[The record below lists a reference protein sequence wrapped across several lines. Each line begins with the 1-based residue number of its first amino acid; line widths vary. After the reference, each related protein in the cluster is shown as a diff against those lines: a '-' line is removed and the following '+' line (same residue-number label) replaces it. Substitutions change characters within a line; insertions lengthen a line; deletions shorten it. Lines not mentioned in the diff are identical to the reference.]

1 MIRTKK
7 YYSLLLL
14 LMMSVSTIAAQSA
27 ISGKISDQSGMPLG
41 GVNVILD
48 GTTQGA
54 VSDFDGNYTIE
65 NVESGTY
72 TLNATYLGYSKFS
85 QSVTVEGEDITVDFT
100 MEEDA
105 ESLDQVI
112 VTGVTNPK
120 SKIES
125 SVSVTTMRPKLIEQS
140 APRTTAEI
148 FRTIPGIRSES
159 SGGEGNSNIAV
170 RGVPVSS
177 GGSKYVQLQEDGLPV
192 LLFGDIAF
200 GTADIFTR
208 YDSNI
213 SRIEAIR
220 GGSASTLSSNSPG
233 AIINLISKTGKTEGG
248 SIGTSFGLDY
258 GNFRTDFDYGAPIAD
273 GLYFHMGGFYRVG
286 EGVRDAGYTA
296 NNGGQFK
303 FNLTKEFDKGYVR
316 VYAKYLNDKAI
327 AYLPNPI
334 QVTGTNADPDFE
346 NIPNF
351 DANNQTLHTPY
362 LSQNAGL
369 GQSNELRRSNVSDGM
384 NPIST
389 SFGIQA
395 SFDLGNDFKITNN
408 GRFSSN
414 RGGFNSPFPAS
425 VSTASDFLTGDFATG
440 NGYDSLVYANGDGA
454 VSGTSLITPVVL
466 FDTRLNNFNNFMN
479 DIRLTKKFDKLDV
492 TLGYFKGIQNL
503 SMSWLW
509 NSYLLEASG
518 EDARLID
525 AVDAGGNSLSDN
537 GLVGYGATFF
547 GNCCQRNYD
556 TRYNTSA
563 PYLALAL
570 EASEKLNFDAS
581 IRYDKGQVDGSF
593 AGSPTD
599 DDGNVITSAVDI
611 NNDNEISLP
620 ESSVASIDLANATT
634 VNYDYDY
641 ISFSIGANYLLTENQ
656 AIFARYSRGGSAK
669 ADRILFA
676 GLDYTNSDRINA
688 LDFINQAEV
697 GYKRGFEKGSLYATF
712 FYAKT
717 VEEGGFEATSNSI
730 IENDYKSLGVEI
742 EGSYRFNNFNLRGGL
757 TFTDAEIDSG
767 DNMGKT
773 PRRQPDFIYNF
784 IPSYNFG
791 KASQNSIGLSFI
803 GQSKA
808 YAQDSNELVL
818 PGFVIINS
826 FINIGITEKL
836 NANLSANNLFDTL
849 GITESEEGSITEGQ
863 TNYLRVRP
871 VPGRS
876 ISLGLN
882 YSF

>member
-1 MIRTKK
+1 MITTKK
-7 YYSLLLL
+7 CYSLLLM
-14 LMMSVSTIAAQSA
+14 LMISISAVFAQSK
-27 ISGKISDQSGMPLG
+27 ISGSITDSAGIPLA
-41 GVNVILD
+41 GVNVIIE

-54 VSDFDGNYTIE
+54 VSDFDGNYTIT
-65 NVESGTY
+65 NVENGTY
-72 TLNATYLGYSKFS
+72 TLNASYLGFSKFT
-85 QSVTVEGEDITVDFT
+85 QSVTINNEDVVINIT
-100 MEEDA
+100 MAEDA
-105 ESLDQVI
+105 ESLDQII

-120 SKIES
+120 SRIES
-125 SVSVTTMRPKLIEQS
+125 SVSVTTMRPDVIEQS

-192 LLFGDIAF
+192 LLFGDMSFA
-200 GTADIFTR
+200 TADIFTR

-248 SIGTSFGLDY
+248 SIATSFGLDY
-258 GNFRTDFDYGAPIAD
+258 GNFRTDFEYGAPIAE

-286 EGVRDAGYTA
+286 EGIRDAGYTA

-303 FNLTKEFDKGYVR
+303 FNITKEFDKGYVR
-316 VYAKYLNDKAI
+316 LYAKYLNDRAI

-334 QVTGTNADPDFE
+334 QVTGTNADPNFE
-346 NIPNF
+346 NVPNF

-362 LSQNAGL
+362 LSQNVGL
-369 GQSNELRRSNVSDGM
+369 GESGQLRRSNVSDGM

-389 SFGIQA
+389 SVGMEA
-395 SFDLGNDFKITNN
+395 SFDLGDGFKIKNN
-408 GRFSSN
+408 GRFSFN
-414 RGGFNSPFPAS
+414 KGGFNSPFPAS
-425 VSTASDFLTGDFATG
+425 VSTVSDFLAGDFATD

-454 VSGTSLITPVVL
+454 VPSNSLIAPVVL
-466 FDTRLNNFNNFMN
+466 FDTQLNNFNNFMN
-479 DIRLTKKFDKLDV
+479 DIRLTKSFDNVDV
-492 TLGYFKGIQNL
+492 TVGYFKGIQNV

-509 NSYLLEASG
+509 NSYLLEARG
-518 EDARLID
+518 DDARLID
-525 AVDAGGNSLSDN
+525 AVDAGGNTLSTN
-537 GLVGYGATFF
+537 GLVGYGAAFF
-547 GNCCQRNYD
+547 GNCCQRSYD

-563 PYLALAL
+563 PYLAVAI

-581 IRYDKGQVDGSF
+581 VRYDKGKVDGSF
-593 AGSPTD
+593 AGP
-599 DDGNVITSAVDI
+599 VTSVNDI
-611 NNDNEISLP
+611 NNDGNISLP
-620 ESSVASIDLANATT
+620 EQTVQSIDLANPTT
-634 VNYDYDY
+634 VNYEYDY
-641 ISFSIGANYLLTENQ
+641 VSFSLGANYLLNDDQ
-656 AIFARYSRGGSAK
+656 ALFARYSRGGSAK

-676 GLDYTNSDRINA
+676 GLEYTNSDRINA
-688 LDFINQAEV
+688 LDFINQAEI
-697 GYKRGFEKGSLYATF
+697 GYKRGFERGSLYATVF
-712 FYAKT
+712 FAKT

-730 IENDYKSLGVEI
+730 IENDYKSVGIEI
-742 EGSYRFNNFNLRGGL
+742 EGSYRFSESFDIRGGL

-767 DNMGKT
+767 DNAGNT

-784 IPSYNFG
+784 IPTFNFG
-791 KASQNSIGLSFI
+791 KTNQNSFGLSFI

-826 FINIGITEKL
+826 FVNLGITDNLK
-836 NANLSANNLFDTL
+836 ANLSANNIFDSL
-849 GITESEEGSITEGQ
+849 GITESEEGSIVEGQ

>member
-1 MIRTKK
+1 MITTKK
-7 YYSLLLL
+7 CFVLFLSCLLSVASL
-14 LMMSVSTIAAQSA
+14 VAQSS
-27 ISGKISDQSGMPLG
+27 ISGKITDDKGMPLG
-41 GVNVILD
+41 GVNVVLN

-54 VSDFDGNYTIE
+54 VSDFDGNYSIE
-65 NVESGTY
+65 NVENGNY
-72 TLNATYLGYSKFS
+72 TLNATYLGYSKYS
-85 QSVTVEGEDITVDFT
+85 ESVSVDGESITVDVKMT
-100 MEEDA
+100 EDA
-105 ESLDQVI
+105 ESLDQII

-120 SKIES
+120 SRIES
-125 SVSVTTMRPKLIEQS
+125 SVSVTTMRPNVIQQS

-177 GGSKYVQLQEDGLPV
+177 GGSKYVQIQEDGLPV
-192 LLFGDIAF
+192 LLFGDMSFA
-200 GTADIFTR
+200 TADIFAR

-233 AIINLISKTGKTEGG
+233 AIINLISKTGKIEGG
-248 SIGTSFGLDY
+248 SMGTSFGLDY
-258 GNFRTDFDYGAPIAD
+258 SNFRTDFDYGAPIGK

-286 EGVRDAGYTA
+286 EGIRDAGYTA

-303 FNLTKEFDKGYVR
+303 FNLTKEFEKGYVR
-316 VYAKYLNDKAI
+316 IYTKLLNDRAI

-334 QVTGTNADPDFE
+334 KVTGTNADPNFE
-346 NIPNF
+346 NVPNF
-351 DANNQTLHTPY
+351 DANSQTLHSSY
-362 LSQNAGL
+362 LSQNVGL
-369 GQSNELRRSNVSDGM
+369 GANGELRRSDVSDGM

-389 SFGIQA
+389 SIGMEA
-395 SFDLGNDFKITNN
+395 SFDLGDGFKIKNN

-414 RGGFNSPFPAS
+414 KGGFNSPFPAS
-425 VSTASDFLTGDFATG
+425 VSTASDFLAGDFATD
-440 NGYDSLVYANGDGA
+440 NGYNSLVYANGDGA
-454 VSGTSLITPVVL
+454 VEAGSLIAPVVL
-466 FDTRLNNFNNFMN
+466 FDTQLNNFNNFMN
-479 DIRLTKKFDKLDV
+479 DIRLTKSFDKLDV
-492 TLGYFKGIQNL
+492 TVGYFKGIQNV

-518 EDARLID
+518 DDARLID
-525 AVDAGGNSLSDN
+525 ALDTGGNALSAN
-537 GLVGYGATFF
+537 GLVGYGAAFF
-547 GNCCQRNYD
+547 GNCCQRSYD

-563 PYLALAL
+563 PYLALAF

-581 IRYDKGQVDGSF
+581 IRFDMGQVDGSF
-593 AGSPTD
+593 SGPT
-599 DDGNVITSAVDI
+599 TSVNDI
-611 NNDNEISLP
+611 NNDGEISLP
-620 ESSVASIDLANATT
+620 EQTVQSIDLANPTT

-641 ISFSIGANYLLTENQ
+641 VSFSLGANYLLKDNE
-656 AIFARYSRGGSAK
+656 AVFARYSRGGSAK

-676 GLDYTNSDRINA
+676 GLDYTDSDRINA
-688 LDFINQAEV
+688 LDFINQAEI
-697 GYKRGFEKGSLYATF
+697 GYKRGFEKGALYATL

-730 IENDYKSLGVEI
+730 IENDYKSIGIEI
-742 EGSYRFNNFNLRGGL
+742 EGSYRFNDDFNIRGGL

-767 DNMGKT
+767 DNAGNT

-784 IPSYNFG
+784 IPTYNFG
-791 KASQNSIGLSFI
+791 KANQNSFGLSLI

-818 PGFVIINS
+818 PGFVIVNS
-826 FINIGITEKL
+826 FINIGITKKL

-882 YSF
+882 YNF